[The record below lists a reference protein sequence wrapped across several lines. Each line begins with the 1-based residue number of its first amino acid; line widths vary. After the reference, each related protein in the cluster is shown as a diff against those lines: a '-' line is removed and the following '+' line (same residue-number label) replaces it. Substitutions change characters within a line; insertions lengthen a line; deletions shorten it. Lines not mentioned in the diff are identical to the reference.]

1 MLIPWLELIGCFSL
15 VNRADYEF
23 VRYVTVIILPESRIS
38 SQNSWRCCSCCLLLL
53 LNSQFTRCSYVFIIL
68 TFYSGLPEDVFLYFV
83 VCFGYRWSLLSTTNR
98 KVFSFELLCIVSAFF
113 DYSFMLVISIHL
125 SLGW

>member
-38 SQNSWRCCSCCLLLL
+38 SQNS
-53 LNSQFTRCSYVFIIL
+53 
-68 TFYSGLPEDVFLYFV
+68 
-83 VCFGYRWSLLSTTNR
+83 
-98 KVFSFELLCIVSAFF
+98 
-113 DYSFMLVISIHL
+113 
-125 SLGW
+125 